1 MPVGDAPATVAVN
14 VTAWPASLGLSDEA
28 RAVLVPA
35 MSTPWVNNGDTLAS
49 LLLSPPYSAVIECE
63 PVASD
68 EVVIVATPL
77 LSGAVPST
85 VTPSLKVTVPVGGG
99 AFHRRRERYGLS
111 ELGRV
116 LRREHARCRGLC
128 VYDTAPL
135 TSRVLRSPRVRCP

>member
-1 MPVGDAPATVAVN
+1 VPSPIAPSLKVTVPVGDAPATVAVN

-85 VTPSLKVTVPVGGG
+85 VTPSLKVTVPVG
-99 AFHRRRERYGLS
+99 EVYGLS
-111 ELGRV
+111 ELGRI

-128 VYDTAPL
+128 VYDQ
-135 TSRVLRSPRVRCP
+135 RQRLRR